1 MMFFMR
7 RLLGIGLCA
16 LALSG
21 CASKH
26 LVRSAPGGGYL
37 CDTTGLSYAFCE
49 GSPDFTV
56 VDGYAVLR
64 SDLELFGAI
73 VGLENGTVV
82 PVREGD
88 GMQLV
93 GPIGYSSG
101 DADDI
106 LKRADKNRDFAV
118 NTEELNQILYRVLK
132 RLYPDVLQ

>member
-1 MMFFMR
+1 MR
-7 RLLGIGLCA
+7 RALGLSLCI
-16 LALSG
+16 LALG
-21 CASKH
+21 CASTKA
-26 LVRSAPGGGYL
+26 LVRSVPGGGYL